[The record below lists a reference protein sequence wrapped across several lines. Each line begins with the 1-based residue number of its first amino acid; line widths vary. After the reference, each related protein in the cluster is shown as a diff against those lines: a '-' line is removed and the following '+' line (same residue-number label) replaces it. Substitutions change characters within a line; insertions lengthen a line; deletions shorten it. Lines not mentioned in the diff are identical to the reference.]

1 MPNSS
6 YTFMP
11 ILLKQYSC
19 FGHGLKHVHVV
30 WIYSSDYFLSLFL
43 QFELSLFQ
51 ALLLSTYVDSR
62 YPVRITPPIKLTFSD
77 DSLFL

>member
-1 MPNSS
+1 MRNFS

-11 ILLKQYSC
+11 ILLELYRC
-19 FGHGLKHVHVV
+19 FGHGLKHVLVV

-51 ALLLSTYVDSR
+51 TLLLSTYVVSR
-62 YPVRITPPIKLTFSD
+62 YPVRITPPINLTFSD